1 MTLKKTGSTS
11 VSLTQDTDAMKA
23 SIQALVTAYNNIQ
36 SSAKTLTQFDT
47 KAGTKGALNGDG
59 VLRGIQTSLRS
70 VLNTPEGGM
79 PANAPKMLAAI
90 GVSMQKDGTMAI
102 DTKKLDAALKDNLRD
117 VTQLFAGDGKTGG
130 FARRLSDVVDRVT
143 ADKGP
148 LGAASA
154 GLEKTMKDLEK
165 RFDAA
170 NDRVEATIERY
181 RKQFTQ
187 LDLIV
192 SQMNQTSSYLTQ
204 QFNALNNVSKK

>member
-1 MTLKKTGSTS
+1 
-11 VSLTQDTDAMKA
+11 
-23 SIQALVTAYNNIQ
+23 
-36 SSAKTLTQFDT
+36 
-47 KAGTKGALNGDG
+47 
-59 VLRGIQTSLRS
+59 
-70 VLNTPEGGM
+70 
-79 PANAPKMLAAI
+79 
-90 GVSMQKDGTMAI
+90 MQKDGTMAI